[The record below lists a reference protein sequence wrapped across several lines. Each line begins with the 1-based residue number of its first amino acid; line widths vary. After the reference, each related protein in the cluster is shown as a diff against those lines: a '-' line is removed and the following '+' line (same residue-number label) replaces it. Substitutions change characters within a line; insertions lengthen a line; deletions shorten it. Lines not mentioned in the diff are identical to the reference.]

1 MLVAGLC
8 VFVMVMFMR
17 HHDRFLKE
25 EKEKPKK
32 AAAARRQK
40 EAEVQRQNEQD
51 RKRKSESARDLEQKK
66 TAASKKASQDKAA
79 ASEASAQYAERKI
92 QLLCRNKKLNI
103 LKESLPFNLSV
114 IDLEGSAGKSDEK
127 AWSNV
132 ISTIDFDDKKS
143 KNLYLV
149 KVRSL
154 ITGQSFYK
162 VGITSQDVEQ
172 SFKKS
177 TQVELDEV
185 LALRRDESWLLIF
198 IEYHLAREFRLTLDM
213 CNVLGVEPAV
223 LQQLGSDGVVMPSA
237 SEKIAMFIGELGPLH
252 SQAKTELK
260 EFELEMVKNYQLMYD
275 RFYFNS

>member
-1 MLVAGLC
+1 MEMLVAGLC
-8 VFVMVMFMR
+8 VFLMVMFMR

-40 EAEVQRQNEQD
+40 EVEVQRQNEQD

-66 TAASKKASQDKAA
+66 TAE
-79 ASEASAQYAERKI
+79 SEASAQYAERKI

-132 ISTIDFDDKKS
+132 IRAIDLDDKKS
-143 KNLYLV
+143 KNLYLA

-162 VGITSQDVEQ
+162 VGITSQNVEQ

-213 CNVLGVEPAV
+213 CTVLGVEPAV
-223 LQQLGSDGVVMPSA
+223 LQQLGSDSVVMPSA

-252 SQAKTELK
+252 RQAKTELNK
-260 EFELEMVKNYQLMYD
+260 FELEMVKNYQSTYD